1 MSAVP
6 PPNDDQPATSADPH
20 ARDSGLRVEMA
31 GFRVEMA
38 GFRGDSKAG
47 LAFNLRVML
56 AAQLATTVILGAW
69 ISAVT

>member
-20 ARDSGLRVEMA
+20 ARDSGL
-31 GFRVEMA
+31 RVEMA